1 MDGLAKKAQS
11 CIIGMQGGYA
21 FDTKPLAKV
30 PSEEQL
36 FTLCAS
42 RWPQMPRKRDRAPVR
57 RRARRWRGEESDA
70 GEGEESGAG
79 EEYRSGAGEVTNLA
93 LARERN
99 RALARR

>member
-79 EEYRSGAGEVTNLA
+79 EEVDLA
-93 LARERN
+93 LARKKGL
-99 RALARR
+99 ALVREQ

>member
-79 EEYRSGAGEVTNLA
+79 EVVDLA
-93 LARERN
+93 LARQKGL
-99 RALARR
+99 ALVREQ

>member
-42 RWPQMPRKRDRAPVR
+42 RWSQMPRVRDRAP
-57 RRARRWRGEESDA
+57 WGRGP
-70 GEGEESGAG
+70 GAG
-79 EEYRSGAGEVTNLA
+79 EERNLTLARERNLA
-93 LARERN
+93 LARN
-99 RALARR
+99 IDLALAR